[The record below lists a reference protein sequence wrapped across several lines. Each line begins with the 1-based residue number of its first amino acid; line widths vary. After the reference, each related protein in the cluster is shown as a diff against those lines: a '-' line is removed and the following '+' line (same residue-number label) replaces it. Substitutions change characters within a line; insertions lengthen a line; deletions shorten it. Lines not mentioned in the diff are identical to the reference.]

1 MKTKKPSSNGVS
13 ALSAPKKKKSLAFK
27 KSMFLYVLVLPA
39 IIMTIWINYL
49 PMFGISVAFMDYDLF
64 LGFKSPWIGFE
75 NFKELFSLPMFTKA
89 TFNTVYLS
97 FLNLFIVF
105 PLPVIFALLLNEIKC
120 SAYKRIVQTVSYLP
134 HFLSWIA
141 VIGMAQSVYSSYGII
156 NDLRVMMF
164 GEGTER
170 IRFLASQS
178 FFIPNVIILSV
189 WKEIGWSS
197 IVYLAAITGIDPQLY
212 EAASV
217 DGANRFQQCMK
228 ITLPSILPTV
238 VMLFVLKIGGLFRD
252 NFDLIYGLQNSY
264 IDFETI
270 STITYKQGIT
280 AGNYSMATAIG
291 LFQSVVGFVL
301 VAIANRFSKKIN
313 DVALW

>member
-1 MKTKKPSSNGVS
+1 MKTKKTDTAVVSSK
-13 ALSAPKKKKSLAFK
+13 PQKKKKSLALK
-27 KSMFLYVLVLPA
+27 KSMFLYALVLPA

-105 PLPVIFALLLNEIKC
+105 PLPVIFALLLNEIRC

-170 IRFLASQS
+170 IRFLASQD

-301 VAIANRFSKKIN
+301 VAIANSFSKKIN

>member
-1 MKTKKPSSNGVS
+1 MKTKKTDIAVVSSK
-13 ALSAPKKKKSLAFK
+13 PQKKKKSLAFK
-27 KSMFLYVLVLPA
+27 KSMFLYALVLPA

-75 NFKELFSLPMFTKA
+75 NFKEIFSLPMFTKA

-105 PLPVIFALLLNEIKC
+105 PLPVIFALLLNEIRC

-170 IRFLASQS
+170 IRFLASQD

>member
-1 MKTKKPSSNGVS
+1 MKTKKPNNVAVSSQPS
-13 ALSAPKKKKSLAFK
+13 KKKKSLAFK

-49 PMFGISVAFMDYDLF
+49 PMFGISVAFMDYDIF
-64 LGFKSPWIGFE
+64 LGFKSPWNGFE

-178 FFIPNVIILSV
+178 FFIPNVVILSV

-301 VAIANRFSKKIN
+301 VAIANSFSKKIN